1 MSASR
6 RNANRQIQNQ
16 FHGQINRNN
25 NFLGRKR
32 ENNQNFPEKKHYNNR
47 NEKYS
52 NNRYQQHND
61 YLSSKKNNNTKPLV
75 SQDIKDIKSI
85 KAAPEKS
92 NNKLFI
98 SKVPSQVNNLN
109 NEKEKK
115 KETAASGLI
124 SESKNEI
131 DSQVK
136 PFRIEI
142 GGIETSVSENEL
154 KILWEKC
161 GEIININIIR
171 NETDSSQECKCY
183 IDFKRKESIEAAL
196 KLSGTIIKG
205 KKIIINK
212 YFENIIRKEEKQKSI
227 HEMMEDMK
235 SYINNG
241 LQNIQNKFQDE
252 INSLKKELRQQKINL
267 GLTNEI
273 INQTEKFYNKKNEH
287 LTSKINCLTN
297 SFKVLYF
304 RKLSNLIFNKIIEK
318 YKEKLATTPKIFGE
332 NGKEFDIIVAKENI
346 ENIDKYKLN
355 LLFDFLRYIKGLSSK
370 IVHFKGNEG
379 INVQKE
385 IFYDLINIKEKKM
398 KNFSRKKESLKLKML
413 LIYFLRTK
421 IRKKK

>member
-1 MSASR
+1 M
-6 RNANRQIQNQ
+6 NI
-16 FHGQINRNN
+16 
-25 NFLGRKR
+25 
-32 ENNQNFPEKKHYNNR
+32 
-47 NEKYS
+47 
-52 NNRYQQHND
+52 
-61 YLSSKKNNNTKPLV
+61 
-75 SQDIKDIKSI
+75 
-85 KAAPEKS
+85 
-92 NNKLFI
+92 
-98 SKVPSQVNNLN
+98 
-109 NEKEKK
+109 EKEKK

-131 DSQVK
+131 DSQEK

-154 KILWEKC
+154 KILFEKC

-235 SYINNG
+235 SYMNNG

-252 INSLKKELRQQKINL
+252 INSLKMELRQQKINL

-273 INQTEKFYNKKNEH
+273 MNQTEKFYNKKNEH

-318 YKEKLATTPKIFGE
+318 HKTKLARTPKIFGE
-332 NGKEFDIIVAKENI
+332 KGKEFDIIVAKENT

-385 IFYDLINIKEKKM
+385 IFYDLIHIKEKEDEE
-398 KNFSRKKESLKLKML
+398 F
-413 LIYFLRTK
+413 F
-421 IRKKK
+421 KKKGILKAEDVVNIFFENEDKEKEVKSSNIEITTFDKTWSQALLLYFQ

>member
-16 FHGQINRNN
+16 FHGQNNRNN

-98 SKVPSQVNNLN
+98 SKVPSQDNNLN
-109 NEKEKK
+109 IEKEKK

-131 DSQVK
+131 DSQEK

-154 KILWEKC
+154 KILFEKC

-212 YFENIIRKEEKQKSI
+212 YFENVIMKEEKQKSF
-227 HEMMEDMK
+227 HEMIENMK
-235 SYINNG
+235 IYMNNE
-241 LQNIQNKFQDE
+241 LQNIQNAQNKLQDE

-273 INQTEKFYNKKNEH
+273 LNQTEKFYNKKNEH

-304 RKLSNLIFNKIIEK
+304 GKLSNLIFNKIIEK
-318 YKEKLATTPKIFGE
+318 YKEKLARTLKIFGE
-332 NGKEFDIIVAKENI
+332 KGKEFDIIFAKENN

-355 LLFDFLRYIKGLSSK
+355 LLFDFLRYMKGLS
-370 IVHFKGNEG
+370 
-379 INVQKE
+379 
-385 IFYDLINIKEKKM
+385 
-398 KNFSRKKESLKLKML
+398 
-413 LIYFLRTK
+413 
-421 IRKKK
+421 